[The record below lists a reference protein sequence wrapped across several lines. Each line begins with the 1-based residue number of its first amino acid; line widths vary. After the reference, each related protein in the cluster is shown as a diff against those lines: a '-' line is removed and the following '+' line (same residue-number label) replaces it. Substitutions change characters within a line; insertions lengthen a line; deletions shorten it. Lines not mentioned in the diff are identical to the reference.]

1 MDRENS
7 RATHP
12 GMFSGSEIRGMVALE
27 VSPATGFA
35 FGVVYQWEN
44 ERALLS
50 KGDVCGER
58 ADNEVVMVRKS
69 LNPVAAKLPP
79 LSAAMPNTAPA

>member
-27 VSPATGFA
+27 VSQATGFA

-44 ERALLS
+44 ERGAFI
-50 KGDVCGER
+50 
-58 ADNEVVMVRKS
+58 
-69 LNPVAAKLPP
+69 
-79 LSAAMPNTAPA
+79 